1 MGVHVR
7 SARPRATGGNAVR
20 RTRGATLKRRTNAPD
35 DVVEFLA
42 LGLVGPRRHLL
53 PLLHHAGTPR
63 HLRRSSPAE
72 GRVTGVPLS
81 WLRRGTMSVFTLF
94 SLRRKA
100 PAACASG
107 PAEKWRAKCGSIC
120 WMRDGLTDLTRPV
133 ASELCAAKFEQ
144 NLSLRDFDT
153 GRACCFEKCVLEKNP
168 THHSSVSHGMRV
180 RNPLLSAPWKDLFRV
195 SVRSTFLV
203 VLVLKRMGPSHIIT
217 SLGVLMKDELRV
229 RGFFQEP
236 AAARV
241 RAGAPRA
248 RERSTKPA
256 GTVFAGN
263 VTA

>member
-42 LGLVGPRRHLL
+42 LGLLGPRRHLL
-53 PLLHHAGTPR
+53 PLLHHARTPR

-100 PAACASG
+100 PAACASL

-120 WMRDGLTDLTRPV
+120 WMRDGLTDSTRPV
-133 ASELCAAKFEQ
+133 ASQILRCSSNDEKEPCKIWITD
-144 NLSLRDFDT
+144 LSDHTFRSH
-153 GRACCFEKCVLEKNP
+153 AEKSLLVAIVFSVFISANYLF
-168 THHSSVSHGMRV
+168 SSC
-180 RNPLLSAPWKDLFRV
+180 
-195 SVRSTFLV
+195 
-203 VLVLKRMGPSHIIT
+203 
-217 SLGVLMKDELRV
+217 
-229 RGFFQEP
+229 
-236 AAARV
+236 
-241 RAGAPRA
+241 
-248 RERSTKPA
+248 
-256 GTVFAGN
+256 
-263 VTA
+263 

>member
-168 THHSSVSHGMRV
+168 THHHSSVSHGMRV

-203 VLVLKRMGPSHIIT
+203 VLKRMGPSHIIT